1 MDKKYKAYNRNKY
14 DVGVQFMDAHKQMNV
29 KAGSFVL
36 LTEEEISFLHSIST
50 TFSGKELSVD
60 EEEIRVDLLGFL
72 PEERMTLSEEDIL
85 TMFKGS
91 LPKMKKDFE
100 KITEPNF
107 KYLIFEAAKKQYS
120 ELSGAKSEYIAE
132 FCGRDSEDLKPVK
145 EETENEAK

>member
-85 TMFKGS
+85 AMFKGS

-120 ELSGAKSEYIAE
+120 ELNGAKSEYIAE